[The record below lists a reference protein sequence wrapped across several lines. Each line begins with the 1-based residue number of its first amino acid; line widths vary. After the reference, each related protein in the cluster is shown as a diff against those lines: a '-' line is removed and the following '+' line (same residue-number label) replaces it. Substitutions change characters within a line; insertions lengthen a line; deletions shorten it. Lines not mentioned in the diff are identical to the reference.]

1 MSTVA
6 KASAASPFA
15 NRLAASMNTV
25 RDGGVAAL
33 RGAASAEE
41 ATPVGLAR
49 ERIGRPADD
58 GGGFTRS
65 GGKRGGGGV
74 GLAV

>member
-1 MSTVA
+1 V
-6 KASAASPFA
+6 
-15 NRLAASMNTV
+15 AASMNTV
-25 RDGGVAAL
+25 RHGGVAAL
-33 RGAASAEE
+33 RSATSAEE

-49 ERIGRPADD
+49 ERIGRPTDD
-58 GGGFTRS
+58 RGGSTRS